1 MLLKIPFSQ
10 ATNRTLIYHHDIIKP
25 VWLRLEKTQ
34 LVKINLFATTA
45 FATVANRNSMLPGH
59 EKMLINPRGMG
70 DAALLLICKTR
81 VLTYHLFC
89 FLHEV
94 NGLWLYLWPK
104 ICCSTEGNWA
114 PVCLNRLTRLTQK
127 NIARSNYSDFL
138 EQKNTC
144 LYYFPVFL
152 TSTDLHFLF

>member
-25 VWLRLEKTQ
+25 IWLWPEKTQ
-34 LVKINLFATTA
+34 LVKINLFATPAFTTA
-45 FATVANRNSMLPGH
+45 ANKNSMLPGH

-81 VLTYHLFC
+81 VLIYHLFC

-94 NGLWLYLWPK
+94 NGLWPYLRPK
-104 ICCSTEGNWA
+104 ICCSTEGNWV
-114 PVCLNRLTRLTQK
+114 PVCLRLTQK
-127 NIARSNYSDFL
+127 NSQIQLLWFL
-138 EQKNTC
+138 RAENTC

-152 TSTDLHFLF
+152 TSADAHFLF

>member
-10 ATNRTLIYHHDIIKP
+10 ATKRTLIYHHDISKP
-25 VWLRLEKTQ
+25 IWLWLEKTQ
-34 LVKINLFATTA
+34 LVKTNLFATAA
-45 FATVANRNSMLPGH
+45 FTTVANRNSMLLGH

-81 VLTYHLFC
+81 ALTYHLFC

-127 NIARSNYSDFL
+127 NSQVQLLWFL
-138 EQKNTC
+138 RAENTC
-144 LYYFPVFL
+144 LSYFPVFL
-152 TSTDLHFLF
+152 TSTDVHFLL